1 MALLL
6 VSSFSTAYAHPSSTL
21 VLLPASAVEQA
32 TNARLVGHYAVPQMT
47 IGLLLAT
54 SHQDE
59 QQRLIKTLYNPHS
72 PQYHQWLKSGAFDAR
87 FAPTRSRVTAA
98 QDFLTHAHMHLLTG
112 SPSPTLLLAAGTVAQ
127 VEAALHTTINT
138 YQTPGNQAYFA
149 NSSPVQIP
157 ASLSGNVIGVLGL
170 TNIDLIRPQY
180 QVSYEQQS
188 SNLPPSYGGGPF
200 GRGLTPSQIA
210 GIYDATPVYKQLNDR
225 GQGITTAVFELSGY
239 TRKDVDVYKKQFKLP
254 NVPIIDKP
262 VYGGP
267 APINGAL
274 DYAAGEV
281 ELDIEL
287 QLALAPSIK
296 QLLVYNAPNAEIGVV
311 AQYLQMAK
319 DNQADVISTSW
330 AECEY
335 LATSSLKLGEF
346 QAFVQMAT
354 QGQSI
359 FAASGDNGAFSCLPY
374 TDSNLQGSNELQV
387 EDPAAQPYMTAVGGT
402 SFQGPDNVTTFDPG
416 NNPAPSYPGVSKEL
430 TWTDGCPP
438 KDCAGGASG
447 GGVSRFWGSPDYQSL
462 AGLAVPGF
470 IEPGL
475 TQSGAY
481 CGQTAGVFCRE
492 LPDVSLNADPSTGYA
507 IYCSDKGDPSCADP
521 AFDIKGWI
529 RFGGTSTSA
538 PLWASIAA
546 LIDHFTGTRQGL
558 LNYYFY
564 SLDSAA
570 GFKSQF
576 HDITKFDNG
585 HDPAAP
591 AYDMAT
597 GLGSADIF
605 HLVKP

>member
-6 VSSFSTAYAHPSSTL
+6 LPSFSTAYAHPSATL
-21 VLLPASAVEQA
+21 VTLPATAVEQP
-32 TNARLVGHYAVPQMT
+32 TGTHLVGHYAVPQMA
-47 IGLLLAT
+47 IGLLLAA
-54 SHQDE
+54 SHQNE
-59 QQRLIKTLYNPHS
+59 QQRLIKTLYDPHS
-72 PQYHQWLKSGAFDAR
+72 PFYHQWLKSGAFDAR
-87 FAPTRSRVTAA
+87 FAPSSSQVTAA
-98 QDFLTHAHMHLLTG
+98 QDFLIRAHMHLVAG
-112 SPSPTLLLAAGTVAQ
+112 SSSPTLLLAVGTVAQ

-138 YQTPGNQAYFA
+138 YQTADGQQYFA
-149 NSSPVQIP
+149 NSSTVQIP
-157 ASLSGNVIGVLGL
+157 AKLSGNVIGTLGL
-170 TNIDLIRPQY
+170 TNVDLIRPRY
-180 QVSYEQQS
+180 RVSDGQQS
-188 SNLPPSYGGGPF
+188 PNLSPPYGGGPF

-210 GIYDATPVYKQLNDR
+210 AIYDANPVYKQLKDS
-225 GQGITTAVFELSGY
+225 GQGVTTAVFELSGY
-239 TRKDVDVYKKQFKLP
+239 TRKDIDVYKKQFKLP
-254 NVPIIDKP
+254 DVPIVDKP

-267 APINGAL
+267 VPINGSL

-287 QLALAPSIK
+287 QLAMAPGIK
-296 QLLVYNAPNAEIGVV
+296 QLLVYNAPNSEIGDV

-330 AECEY
+330 GLCEY
-335 LATSSLKLGEF
+335 FATTSTKLGEF
-346 QAFVQMAT
+346 QAFAQMAT

-359 FAASGDNGAFSCLPY
+359 FAASGDNGAFDCLPY
-374 TDSNLQGSNELQV
+374 TDNNLQGNNELQPD
-387 EDPAAQPYMTAVGGT
+387 DPAAQPYMTAVGGT

-416 NNPAPSYPGVSKEL
+416 INPNPTYPGVSKEL

-462 AGLAVPGF
+462 AGQAVPGF

-475 TQSGAY
+475 TQSGTY
-481 CGQTAGVFCRE
+481 CGQTAGVFCRQ
-492 LPDVSLNADPSTGYA
+492 LPDVSLDADPSTGYA
-507 IYCSDKGDPSCADP
+507 VYCSDKGDLSCANP

-538 PLWASIAA
+538 PLWASITA
-546 LIDHFTGTRQGL
+546 LIDHFTGARQGL

-564 SLDSAA
+564 SFDSAA

-576 HDITKFDNG
+576 HDITSFDNG
-585 HDPAAP
+585 HYPAGP